1 MPIHINIEHLV
12 IEGAPFAAS
21 DSRAFRSAL
30 ERELAA
36 RSVGMEAQQWSS
48 VRRTSVNAPDISP
61 TAPASLNSWA
71 AASARSL
78 LSALTPTTL

>member
-1 MPIHINIEHLV
+1 MPIHIHIEHLV

-36 RSVGMEAQQWSS
+36 RSVGMESQPWSS
-48 VRRTSVNAPDISP
+48 VRRGAVNAPDISP
-61 TAPASLNSWA
+61 SAPASLNSWA
-71 AASARSL
+71 TSSARSL
-78 LSALTPTTL
+78 LAAIAPVPH

>member
-1 MPIHINIEHLV
+1 MPIHIHIEHLV

-21 DSRAFRSAL
+21 DSRAFRAAL

-36 RSVGMEAQQWSS
+36 QSASMNVDWKSA
-48 VRRTSVNAPDISP
+48 RRVSVNAPDISP
-61 TAPASLNSWA
+61 ASPASLQSWA

-78 LSALTPTTL
+78 LAAVTPANR